1 MSRPQGPIVTVGFVA
16 DFAARL
22 RAAREKAK
30 LTTAEAAERA
40 GVSNSAWL
48 MYESGRRF
56 PREDLLPQIGRAVNV
71 PYKRLLPD

>member
-1 MSRPQGPIVTVGFVA
+1 MSRPQGPIVTAGFVA

-30 LTTAEAAERA
+30 LTTAQAAQRA

-71 PYKRLLPD
+71 RYKRLLPD